1 MQMTFTRWMAAGC
14 ILVFGTVSAYA
25 QEPVSHFSQFATV
38 VSIFKGAQKAVSMQE
53 TLVSGAVQLNNM
65 LGGTGKYL
73 SPFLKLGDIA
83 TSNRYD
89 LIRAKKLSL
98 GGLADETRLSDYAE
112 ASGLLDKTMLFS
124 SGLSY
129 TDEQI
134 RAITNNQNLAVS
146 SLAVDGMAF
155 AMGTKAISS
164 QHGADA
170 VDIETITSSVTGANN
185 LQEIF
190 QVLTASDRQVLS
202 GALTLASSE
211 ATIAILAATQ
221 ALQGVSVS
229 PGSSADIAIGEKKE
243 SSGISGVL
251 DSVTGGA
258 STVLDTAKSVTD
270 KAGSL
275 TDQVSSRVQKGT
287 DNLINTVKGGS

>member
-1 MQMTFTRWMAAGC
+1 MQMTFTRWMAVGC

-202 GALTLASSE
+202 GALTLASTE
-211 ATIAILAATQ
+211 ATIAILSATQ
-221 ALQGVSVS
+221 VLQGVSIS
-229 PGSSADIAIGEKKE
+229 PGSSADIVLDEKKE
-243 SSGISGVL
+243 SSGVEGVL

-258 STVLDTAKSVTD
+258 STVLDSTKSVTD